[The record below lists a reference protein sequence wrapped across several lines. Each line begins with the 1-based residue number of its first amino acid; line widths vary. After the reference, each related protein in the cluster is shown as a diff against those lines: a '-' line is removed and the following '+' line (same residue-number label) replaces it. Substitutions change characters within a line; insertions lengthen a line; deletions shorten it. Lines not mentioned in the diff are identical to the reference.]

1 MAEKTFI
8 DVYGLLFHHDAAFA
22 TKRKQCYTIIKRGH
36 QVLCQYQKADKI
48 YSFPKIDDVKPRK
61 KPKKS
66 FSVESFIFEN
76 GKFFCEHQDFD
87 IYSVRTFQE
96 IYPNTFWCN
105 IDDILLGHV
114 PFAATQKTGFKN
126 FLVRVISYAKNLR

>member
-8 DVYGLLFHHDAAFA
+8 DVYGLRFH
-22 TKRKQCYTIIKRGH
+22 TNGSPVGKRKQHYAIIKRKDEI
-36 QVLCQYQKADKI
+36 LCQYNKADKLFCI
-48 YSFPKIDDVKPRK
+48 PKSADIVQKR

-76 GKFFCEHQDFD
+76 GRFICEQQDFD
-87 IYSVRTFQE
+87 IYSVRVFNDV
-96 IYPNTFWCN
+96 YPNTFWCSIN
-105 IDDILLGHV
+105 DILLGNI

-126 FLVRVISYAKNLR
+126 FLVRVISYAKNL